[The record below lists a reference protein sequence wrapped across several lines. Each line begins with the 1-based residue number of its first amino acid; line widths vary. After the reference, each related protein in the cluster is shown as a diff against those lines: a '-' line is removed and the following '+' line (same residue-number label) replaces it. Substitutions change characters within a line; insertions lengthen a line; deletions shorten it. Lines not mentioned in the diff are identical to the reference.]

1 VKGFPCRGSATAS
14 GYCPVHTPSL
24 APAVAEGRRKGGY
37 NKAHTR
43 RMRWLLEESGLAPV
57 FEGALRLL
65 ARLEGG
71 EVSPQVAVAASHL
84 LRVAVEVLQVAHKL
98 SSKEEGAPPQALP
111 PVTAVTQDEERW
123 ARIMAR
129 ATQLYE
135 EATAPGAPLGLS
147 EKEERQAQLIAEATK
162 ILQEHWPRKPEGAGR
177 GFYPPPVPPPP
188 AEMKTTMETPP
199 SRPFAGGRLIVHS
212 HPRWDEEEGAS
223 PRGFSA

>member
-1 VKGFPCRGSATAS
+1 MMEA
-14 GYCPVHTPSL
+14 
-24 APAVAEGRRKGGY
+24 RRRGGY
-37 NKAHTR
+37 NRANAR
-43 RMRWLLEESGLAPV
+43 RLRRLLEESALWPV
-57 FEGALRLL
+57 FEA
-65 ARLEGG
+65 AMDAFVRLEQG
-71 EVSPQVAVAASHL
+71 ELSPQVAVAASHL
-84 LRVAVEVLQVAHKL
+84 LKIALETVATAHKL
-98 SSKEEGAPPQALP
+98 VSKGEGVPPQALP
-111 PVTAVTQDEERW
+111 SVTAVTQDEERW